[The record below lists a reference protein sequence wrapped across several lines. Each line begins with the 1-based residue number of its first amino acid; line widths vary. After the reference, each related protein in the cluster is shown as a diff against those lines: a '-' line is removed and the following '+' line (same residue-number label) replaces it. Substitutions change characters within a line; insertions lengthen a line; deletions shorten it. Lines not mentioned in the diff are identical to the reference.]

1 MFFVLNGRKGEMFN
15 GSLFWIWNLGQ
26 CISCLKA
33 IVGGEDREGWCVW
46 KDKDND
52 WSVWLKLMQLR

>member
-1 MFFVLNGRKGEMFN
+1 MYKLLFNSILHIEKCNMFFVLNGRKGEMFN

-33 IVGGEDREGWCVW
+33 IVGGEDREG
-46 KDKDND
+46 
-52 WSVWLKLMQLR
+52 